1 MRLAG
6 TSLCV
11 LAVEDGEEGRGGM
24 RPAKERKRE
33 RGRHGGNL
41 RGSKGKG
48 DSGWRA
54 AGYKCFRYQLGLA
67 ANPAYPSIPQCGDIN
82 YEILR

>member
-1 MRLAG
+1 MEVNAELWSSRQR
-6 TSLCV
+6 
-11 LAVEDGEEGRGGM
+11 RGQKVDE
-24 RPAKERKRE
+24 RVRVAKKERETEK
-33 RGRHGGNL
+33 
-41 RGSKGKG
+41 
-48 DSGWRA
+48 WRA

>member
-1 MRLAG
+1 MDERCKGWL
-6 TSLCV
+6 
-11 LAVEDGEEGRGGM
+11 
-24 RPAKERKRE
+24 KERERE
-33 RGRHGGNL
+33 RKTER
-41 RGSKGKG
+41 
-48 DSGWRA
+48 WRA